1 MVERK
6 RIDEKTGTSTVG
18 HEWDGIEELDTPMPR
33 WWLITFYACILFA
46 AVYVVLYPAWPL
58 VDRAT
63 TGVLGWS
70 SRGQLAKEVAR
81 EGVRRAPIEEA
92 LARIPIER
100 LPENSELFQAAVAG
114 GSAAFKVH
122 CVQCHGAGA
131 AGTTGYPN
139 LNDDDWLWGGDLKA
153 IHQTL
158 VNGIRQPG
166 NDETRTSVMPAFG
179 RDGLLQPAEVQDV
192 VSYVRVISR
201 QEKPSEAARRGATL
215 FENNCVACHGPQGK
229 GLREFGAPNL
239 TDGIWL
245 YGGDRDSLTQTV
257 TNSRYGVMP
266 AWGHR
271 LDPVTMKMLAAYV
284 HSLGGGE
291 AFVPETPAAVA
302 AATSNPEAATPV
314 AQPRNVQP

>member
-6 RIDEKTGTSTVG
+6 RIDDKTGTSTVG

-33 WWLITFYACILFA
+33 WWLITFFASIVFA

-58 VDRAT
+58 VHSAT
-63 TGVLGWS
+63 AGVLGWS
-70 SRGQLAKEVAR
+70 SRGQLAKEVAS
-81 EGVRRAPIEEA
+81 EGDRKAPIEQA
-92 LARIPIER
+92 LARIQIER

-131 AGTTGYPN
+131 AGSKGYPN
-139 LNDDDWLWGGDLKA
+139 LNDDDWLWGGDLKT
-153 IHQTL
+153 IQQTL
-158 VNGIRQPG
+158 ANGIRQPG
-166 NDETRTSVMPAFG
+166 NDATRMSVMPAFG
-179 RDGLLQPAEVQDV
+179 RDGILQPADVQDV
-192 VSYVRVISR
+192 VSYVRVISG
-201 QEKPSEAARRGATL
+201 QEKPSEAARRGAAQ
-215 FENNCVACHGPQGK
+215 FANNCVACHGPQGK
-229 GLREFGAPNL
+229 GMREFGAPNL

-271 LDPVTMKMLAAYV
+271 LDPVTIKMLAAYV

-291 AFVPETPAAVA
+291 AFVPETPATVA